1 MSGKMKIKL
10 KKEDT
15 VQVIAGKDAGKTG
28 KVLRIDRNKGRVVV
42 QGLNMVKK
50 SVKPK
55 SQQDKGGIIDIEAGL
70 AVSNVMIV
78 CKKCGPT
85 RIGFKIEGDTKRRVC
100 RKCGEAL

>member
-1 MSGKMKIKL
+1 MSEKMKIKL

-15 VQVIAGKDAGKTG
+15 VQIVSGKDKGKSG
-28 KVLRIDRNKGRVVV
+28 KVLRIDREKGRVYV

-50 SVKPK
+50 AIKPK

-85 RIGFKIEGDTKRRVC
+85 RIGIKVDGDTKGRVC

>member
-15 VQVIAGKDAGKTG
+15 VQVIAGKDAGKSG
-28 KVLRIDRNKGRVVV
+28 KILRIDRNKGRVVV

-50 SVKPK
+50 SVKPR

-85 RIGFKIEGDTKRRVC
+85 RIGYKIDGDSKIRVC

>member
-1 MSGKMKIKL
+1 MSAKMKIKL

-15 VQVIAGKDAGKTG
+15 VEIIAGKDKGKSG
-28 KVLRIDRNKGRVVV
+28 KVLRIDRNKGRVYV

-55 SQQDKGGIIDIEAGL
+55 SQQDKGGIIDLEAGL
-70 AVSNVMIV
+70 SVSNVMIV

-85 RIGFKIEGDTKRRVC
+85 RIGLKLEGDSKQRVC
-100 RKCGEAL
+100 KKCGEVL

>member
-1 MSGKMKIKL
+1 MSAKMKIKL

-15 VQVIAGKDAGKTG
+15 VEIIAGKDKGKSG
-28 KVLRIDRNKGRVVV
+28 KVLRIDRNKGRVYV

-70 AVSNVMIV
+70 AVSNVMIL

-85 RIGFKIEGDTKRRVC
+85 RIGLKVEGDSKQRVC
-100 RKCGEAL
+100 KKCGEVL